1 MNIAGIFNS
10 KKTFW
15 IGAVGLHLFAFI
27 WQISGHLVF
36 TKDSYEYIE
45 AAGNF
50 FGSDDINNT
59 NPFFITK
66 RTLGYPF
73 FLWILGLKST
83 FVFFVQNCLS
93 LFNLWLLSKLVNKQQ
108 PKFKF
113 IGLTLL
119 LILSPAQIIYANL
132 VMAEILL
139 QSVVFAIFYLLIQ
152 YKKSNLTWVSVLI
165 CLSFLIKP
173 ITFLWIICW
182 PVFLVWKYR
191 KSFSVDI
198 SLFALFPLFIFSVVC
213 FINYKKTD
221 VFHLSSQGSIN
232 KFHYNAYGVLLAKI
246 GVSKSDSIMD
256 IFISNINSQP
266 NFKQKLELQN
276 HIADS
281 IIKSNLIPYI
291 KIHFKG
297 CIACMTDPGRFDI
310 ATFFN
315 LPNDNGFY
323 ATASQNGYKS
333 VLLKI
338 KSYGPAMLSF
348 LVIMIAGALWKWW
361 RIAIYFYKSADHT
374 PNKIIVLF
382 ILSYFIFLAGPVGS
396 SRFLVPVYPIIF
408 YAILCSWPKSKVDA

>member
-139 QSVVFAIFYLLIQ
+139 QSLAYSIQ
-152 YKKSNLTWVSVLI
+152 KV
-165 CLSFLIKP
+165 
-173 ITFLWIICW
+173 
-182 PVFLVWKYR
+182 
-191 KSFSVDI
+191 
-198 SLFALFPLFIFSVVC
+198 
-213 FINYKKTD
+213 
-221 VFHLSSQGSIN
+221 
-232 KFHYNAYGVLLAKI
+232 
-246 GVSKSDSIMD
+246 KSDLG
-256 IFISNINSQP
+256 F
-266 NFKQKLELQN
+266 
-276 HIADS
+276 
-281 IIKSNLIPYI
+281 
-291 KIHFKG
+291 
-297 CIACMTDPGRFDI
+297 CIDM
-310 ATFFN
+310 
-315 LPNDNGFY
+315 
-323 ATASQNGYKS
+323 S
-333 VLLKI
+333 
-338 KSYGPAMLSF
+338 
-348 LVIMIAGALWKWW
+348 
-361 RIAIYFYKSADHT
+361 
-374 PNKIIVLF
+374 
-382 ILSYFIFLAGPVGS
+382 
-396 SRFLVPVYPIIF
+396 
-408 YAILCSWPKSKVDA
+408 